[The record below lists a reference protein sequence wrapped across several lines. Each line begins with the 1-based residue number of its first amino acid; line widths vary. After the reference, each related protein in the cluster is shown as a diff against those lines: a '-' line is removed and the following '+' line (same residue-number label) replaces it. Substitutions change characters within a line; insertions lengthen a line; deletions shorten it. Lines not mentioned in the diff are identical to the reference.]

1 MKYIKPIFE
10 SNDKFTFAH
19 IIEIL
24 DELID
29 DGMDIVI
36 YAANGVAYYPDDI
49 SRKDINDVFRFQR
62 YQNSKLN
69 FKISI
74 HFSNINY
81 TQTVDILNRLKSVVG
96 RFDDLGF
103 GLFRFYLN
111 SDNDSDQF
119 ALQSLDYHFES
130 YT

>member
-10 SNDKFTFAH
+10 SNSDEFTFAD
-19 IIEIL
+19 IIEVL

-29 DGMDIVI
+29 NGMDIVI

-62 YQNSKLN
+62 YQNANKS

-81 TQTVDILNRLKSVVG
+81 TETIDILNRLKSVVG

-119 ALQSLDYHFES
+119 SLQSIDYHFEF
-130 YT
+130 Y